1 VFQIKIADKKLKPYE
16 KTINIQNLSC
26 SESEQ
31 KTNTILEKRERG
43 KRRLVLY
50 YHMHSYAIERA
61 QVRAKKRVPRNCSN
75 WLLEQWCCSFRFVRL
90 KGFGRPSVAAQS
102 IRERRKYPIVDR

>member
-31 KTNTILEKRERG
+31 KTNTILEKRER
-43 KRRLVLY
+43 
-50 YHMHSYAIERA
+50 ERD
-61 QVRAKKRVPRNCSN
+61 V
-75 WLLEQWCCSFRFVRL
+75 
-90 KGFGRPSVAAQS
+90 
-102 IRERRKYPIVDR
+102 